1 MKKKDMKDL
10 IRAWEC
16 FMKLNKNVERLTGCE
31 LDASQ
36 YKDLFLI
43 CSVIKRNSKY
53 SGEGDEDCDRFSE
66 ILCDTSISASK
77 KAEKLT
83 S

>member
-1 MKKKDMKDL
+1 MDKQDMKDL

-16 FMKLNKNVERLTGCE
+16 FMKLNKNVERLTGGE
-31 LDASQ
+31 IDAVK
-36 YKDLFLI
+36 YKDLYLI

-53 SGEGDEDCDRFSE
+53 SGTEDEDCDRFTE
-66 ILCDTSISASK
+66 ILFDASLSVAK